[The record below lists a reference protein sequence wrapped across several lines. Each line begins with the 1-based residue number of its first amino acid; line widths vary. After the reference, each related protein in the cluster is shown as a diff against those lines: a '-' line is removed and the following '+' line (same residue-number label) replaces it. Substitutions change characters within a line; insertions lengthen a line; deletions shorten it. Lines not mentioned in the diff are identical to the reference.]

1 MSEIIPA
8 IIAKNFEEV
17 KEKIKLV
24 EPFVNW
30 VQLDIMDG
38 KFAPQKTWPFFASS
52 SQNASDEQGEAST
65 GKNKP
70 GDLRKIDT
78 GLNVEVHLMVE
89 DVIGEVERWVDSG
102 VKRMLVH
109 VEPFLRN
116 QELGIRNW
124 ELINKK
130 CEESNIE
137 LGLVL
142 NLETSV
148 DVLSKFPFP
157 SSQLFIQLMS
167 IAQIGYHGHPFDER
181 VIHKIKMLRQGG
193 LNVRIS
199 LDGGINEEVFKKI
212 AKVGVDNYV
221 VGSAIFNSKN
231 IKEAIEKL
239 KLIIKN

>member
-1 MSEIIPA
+1 LSEIIPA

-38 KFAPQKTWPFFASS
+38 KFVPEKTWNNPVELA
-52 SQNASDEQGEAST
+52 N
-65 GKNKP
+65 
-70 GDLRKIDT
+70 IDKK
-78 GLNVEVHLMVE
+78 LNVEAHLMVE
-89 DVIGEVERWVDSG
+89 DVISEVERWVDSG

-148 DVLSKFPFP
+148 DVLSKFPFS

-167 IAQIGYHGHPFDER
+167 IAKIGYHGHPFDEK
-181 VIHKIKMLRQGG
+181 VIHKIELLRRKW

-199 LDGGINEEVFKKI
+199 LDGGLNGQVLKKI

-231 IKEAIEKL
+231 IKETIEKL
-239 KLIIKN
+239 KLIIDN